1 MPTLA
6 GFGGRWTMIDEKLY
20 LNIVD
25 GRNIAVADMENDEL
39 VFTDKVDE
47 YYDKLRNQR
56 LKQKHSRFKF
66 K

>member
-1 MPTLA
+1 
-6 GFGGRWTMIDEKLY
+6 MIDEKLY

-25 GRNIAVADMENDEL
+25 GSHIAVADMENDEL